1 MKMYEILNKKRYGE
15 ALTPGDIDYVVK
27 RFTDGEIPDY
37 QMAAL
42 LMAIAINGMDDTET
56 FALTKS
62 MVETGETADLSAI
75 RGIKV
80 DKHSSG
86 GVGDKTS
93 PIVGAIVAACGVPVA
108 KMSGRSLGFSGGT
121 VDKLEAIPGYSI
133 AIEKERFFE
142 IVNTVGVSIIGQTGN
157 LAPADKKIYQLRDV
171 TATVESIPLIAS
183 SIMSKKIAGSADAIL
198 LDVKTGNGAFMKD
211 IASATALA
219 EKMVAIGKRFGKHTV
234 ALVTQMNCPLGNNI
248 GTSLEVI
255 EMIQVL
261 HGNKAGR
268 LKELCCVLAA
278 NMLYLAQKGSL
289 EACEEMAAQ
298 ALESGRAF
306 RKFREMVA
314 AHGGDVTLV
323 DHPER
328 FPEASCIKEVRA
340 WQDGFVQGFQTEKC
354 GMASMALGAGRE
366 NKDAQ
371 LDYTAGVC
379 LAKGYG
385 DPVRRGDILASLH
398 TSRPET
404 LDRAEQLL
412 REGIVISG
420 EGPKNLPLVYARID
434 SETV

>member
-1 MKMYEILNKKRYGE
+1 MRMYEILNKKRYGE
-15 ALTPGDIDYVVK
+15 VLTPEDIDYVVK

-42 LMAIAINGMDDTET
+42 LMAIAINGMDDAET

-62 MVETGETADLSAI
+62 MVETGENADLSAI

-93 PIVGAIVAACGVPVA
+93 PVVGAIVASCGVPVA

-121 VDKLEAIPGYSI
+121 VDKLEAIPGYNI
-133 AIEKERFFE
+133 AIDKERFFE

-219 EKMVAIGKRFGKHTV
+219 QKMVAIGKRFGKHTV

-248 GTSLEVI
+248 GTSLEVV
-255 EMIQVL
+255 EMIEVL
-261 HGNKAGR
+261 RGNEAGQLR
-268 LKELCCVLAA
+268 ELCCVLAA

-289 EACEEMAAQ
+289 RACEEMAMQ

-306 RKFREMVA
+306 RKFREMVQ
-314 AHGGDVTLV
+314 AHGGDVALI
-323 DHPER
+323 DHPEG
-328 FPEASCIKEVRA
+328 FPEATCIKEVRA
-340 WQDGFVQGFQTEKC
+340 WQDGFVQDFQTEKC

-366 NKDAQ
+366 NREAQ
-371 LDYTAGVC
+371 LDYTAGVR
-379 LAKGYG
+379 LEKGYG
-385 DPVRRGDILASLH
+385 DRVREGEILALLY
-398 TSRPET
+398 TSRPEA
-404 LDRAEQLL
+404 LERAEELL
-412 REGIVISG
+412 REGIVIGG
-420 EGPKNLPLVYARID
+420 ERPASLPLIYARID